1 MVAVRNTDVNLSI
14 AKLTFGTLTLLTE
27 ADLPSCKLLLRHAG
41 AISRILIAQLVLLID
56 GLNGKFSLLHLL
68 LVSLAVEMHFPFTHT
83 IAIVH
88 ASK

>member
-41 AISRILIAQLVLLID
+41 AISRILIA
-56 GLNGKFSLLHLL
+56 
-68 LVSLAVEMHFPFTHT
+68 
-83 IAIVH
+83 
-88 ASK
+88 